1 MDIEYIKRIIIDQK
15 DEIED
20 TFAKKTIIQRDIS
33 REELIKFL
41 EHPNILAILGIRR
54 CGKSILSHLLLRARL
69 SHLKPN

>member
-20 TFAKKTIIQRDIS
+20 TFAKKTIIQREIS

-41 EHPNILAILGIRR
+41 EHPNILA
-54 CGKSILSHLLLRARL
+54 
-69 SHLKPN
+69 